1 MPCKYSKSK
10 VGETQDAL
18 KSIVGSFLRKGFSIE
33 SIAEGFLRQSQIL
46 EAAMEDEPA
55 RPSYSSYGGSHGYR
69 TQNSRSG
76 GSSHG
81 SSSYS
86 TYSSDPRDSGY
97 SSSRYGNDGGY
108 SSGYSSNTDSRGY
121 RTHEYRPSGSYTA
134 PPPSGIK
141 PEEDLYMVLGVSK
154 SATAEQIK
162 SAHRKMSMKH
172 HPDRAA
178 SGPHAKKAATEFMA
192 RINQAHDVLK
202 DQKLRAHYDHT
213 GRIAAEF

>member
-1 MPCKYSKSK
+1 MPCKYTKSE

-108 SSGYSSNTDSRGY
+108 SSG
-121 RTHEYRPSGSYTA
+121 GSYTA